1 MHKSDL
7 QPAGSP
13 LTGRLVGL
21 LMALVL
27 TALGLNLLIRF
38 GAPQIW
44 DDAYF
49 FTRYA
54 DNYRATGDYSWNP
67 GEAPSY
73 GLTSVAYG
81 AWVYV
86 MRLLGGEAPLSLW
99 LSSLFWGIVT
109 MIGLWMLVKL
119 QAGAEVAQRK
129 ALYGMFWLVVGLNV
143 LNLSVHFSSGM
154 DTTLAMAWLGGYI
167 YLWKRF
173 EGRLSP
179 GKALVLGL
187 FGGVAWFIRPDL
199 LLFPIFMPLAQALLG
214 IRPLQR
220 KMAGYILLFTC
231 FMVLLLMG
239 GGVKYL
245 GGLFPLSFYVKSLNS
260 YGEGISQAYW
270 LEGLRH
276 LLLFLAWNFPL
287 LILMPVAVFAA
298 RRQKQSAFSRPDKAL
313 MASLLIFLIFH
324 TFLVTPIMGYHQ
336 RFLYPVW
343 PILVYLT
350 CKSWTVWMRLRG
362 GPPKFPRWIPL
373 GVMAGL
379 SLWMLAFAWIHRPAN
394 IQTTIG
400 KMDLQTAYRELGQ
413 NNWPYL
419 PEFLYL
425 GDSLKIAST
434 ELGILGA
441 MAPRNTVYDL
451 SGLHNLETARYGL
464 DTDRLLREEQPDLI
478 YMPHPDYVEMI
489 AAIRQDSSFQRHYLE
504 FPAENL
510 NSWLGIALWKES
522 PFFLQMQHI
531 VTTGKNVDV
540 EIVP

>member
-7 QPAGSP
+7 QHAGAP
-13 LTGRLVGL
+13 LTKKLVGIL
-21 LMALVL
+21 LALVLMAL
-27 TALGLNLLIRF
+27 GMNLLVRF
-38 GAPQIW
+38 GATQIW

-54 DNYRATGDYSWNP
+54 DNYRATGGYSWNP
-67 GEAPSY
+67 GEPPSY

-81 AWVYV
+81 AWVFV
-86 MRLLGGEAPLSLW
+86 MRLFGGEAPLSLW
-99 LSSLFWGIVT
+99 VGSLFWGLVT
-109 MIGLWMLVKL
+109 MAGLWMLIRL
-119 QAGAEVAQRK
+119 QAGADKTQRY
-129 ALYGMFWLVVGLNV
+129 ALYGMFGLVVGLNV

-154 DTTLAMAWLGGYI
+154 DTSLAMAWLCGFL

-199 LLFPIFMPLAQALLG
+199 LLFPIFMPLTQALLG

-220 KMAGYILLFTC
+220 KMAAYILLFTC

-260 YGEGISQAYW
+260 YGAGISNAYS
-270 LEGLRH
+270 LGGLRH
-276 LLLFLAWNFPL
+276 LGLFLLWNFPL
-287 LILMPVAVFAA
+287 LILLPSAVFAA
-298 RRQKQSAFSRPDKAL
+298 RKQKQSAFSRPDKAL
-313 MASLLIFLIFH
+313 MVSLLIFLLYH

-362 GPPKFPRWIPL
+362 GAPILPRTTIYGILVALCCW
-373 GVMAGL
+373 MATFSWL
-379 SLWMLAFAWIHRPAN
+379 HRPSNVRA
-394 IQTTIG
+394 TFG
-400 KMDLQTAYRELGQ
+400 KMDLNTAYRELGQ

-441 MAPRNTVYDL
+441 MAPRNNIYDL
-451 SGLHNLETARYGL
+451 SGLHHLETARYGL
-464 DTDRLLREEQPDLI
+464 DTDHLLRQHHPDLI

-489 AAIRQDSSFQRHYLE
+489 AAIRRDTSFQRYYLE
-504 FPAENL
+504 YPSDSIQ
-510 NSWLGIALWKES
+510 SWLGIALWKES

-531 VTTGKNVDV
+531 VTLGKNVDA